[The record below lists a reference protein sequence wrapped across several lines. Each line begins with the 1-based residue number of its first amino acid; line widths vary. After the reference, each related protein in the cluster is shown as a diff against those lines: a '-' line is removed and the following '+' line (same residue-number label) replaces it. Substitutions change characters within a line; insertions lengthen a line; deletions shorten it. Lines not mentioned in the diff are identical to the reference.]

1 MTSIVIQ
8 NLDNDLKVRL
18 QKRAEE
24 RGHSLEEE
32 AKEILRI
39 ALTENAEQPVNLAF
53 AIERRFANFGDFEI
67 PTIPREPMRE
77 PPKFE

>member
-1 MTSIVIQ
+1 MTGIVIQ
-8 NLDNDLKVRL
+8 NLDDDFKARL

-24 RGHSLEEE
+24 RGRSLEEE

-39 ALTENAEQPVNLAF
+39 ALTEKAEQPVNLAL
-53 AIERRFANFGDFEI
+53 AIERRFANFGDIEI

>member
-8 NLDNDLKVRL
+8 NLDDDLKARL

-24 RGHSLEEE
+24 RGRSLEEE

-39 ALTENAEQPVNLAF
+39 ALTEKAEQPVNLAL
-53 AIERRFANFGDFEI
+53 AIERRFANFSDIEI
-67 PTIPREPMRE
+67 PTIRREPMRE

>member
-8 NLDNDLKVRL
+8 NLDDDLKARL

-24 RGHSLEEE
+24 RGRSLEDEV
-32 AKEILRI
+32 KEILRI
-39 ALTENAEQPVNLAF
+39 VLTENTEQPVNLAL